1 MRISDRRFLAL
12 KRLQIL
18 TGVVPVGLFLVSHFA
33 INGRAIAGPAAY
45 AAGVAALA
53 RLPGLV
59 WLEVVAIGVPLVL
72 HLALGALLGLT
83 GQGVREPAHPDRMR
97 RWIQRGSG
105 MYLAMFV
112 VFHVWSLRL
121 SPDRARAGADLFEL
135 MAAQLRHPAS
145 FAFDALAVLA
155 AATHFSLGLAALFGP
170 NAFTLGPRGV
180 RAVRALG
187 AAGFVALAGVGL
199 NALLAFV
206 WPAARWLAP

>member
-59 WLEVVAIGVPLVL
+59 WLELLAIGVPLVL
-72 HLALGALLGLT
+72 HLTLGAVLGLT
-83 GQGVREPAHPDRMR
+83 AQGVREPAHPDAMR

-105 MYLAMFV
+105 LYLAMFV

-121 SPDRARAGADLFEL
+121 SPGRRTETDLFEL
-135 MAAQLRHPAS
+135 VAMQLRHPAS
-145 FAFDALAVLA
+145 FVLNALAVLA
-155 AATHFSLGLAALFGP
+155 AATHFSIGLAALFGP
-170 NAFTLGPRGV
+170 NAFALGPRGV
-180 RAVRALG
+180 RVVRALG
-187 AAGFVALAGVGL
+187 AAGFVLLAGVGL

-206 WPAARWLAP
+206 WPAARWLAR

>member
-1 MRISDRRFLAL
+1 MRISDSRFVTL
-12 KRLQIL
+12 KRLQVL
-18 TGVVPVGLFLVSHFA
+18 TGVIPVGLFLFSHFA

-45 AAGVAALA
+45 SAAVAALA
-53 RLPGLV
+53 RLPGLG
-59 WLEVVAIGVPLVL
+59 WIELFAIGLPLVL
-72 HLALGALLGLT
+72 HLALGAVLGLT
-83 GQGVREPAHPDRMR
+83 TQGVREPAHPDRAR

-105 MYLAMFV
+105 FYLAMFV

-121 SPDRARAGADLFEL
+121 SPDRHAATDLFEL

-170 NAFTLGPRGV
+170 NAFAPGPRAV
-180 RAVRALG
+180 RAVRAFG
-187 AAGFVALAGVGL
+187 IAGFVALAAVGL